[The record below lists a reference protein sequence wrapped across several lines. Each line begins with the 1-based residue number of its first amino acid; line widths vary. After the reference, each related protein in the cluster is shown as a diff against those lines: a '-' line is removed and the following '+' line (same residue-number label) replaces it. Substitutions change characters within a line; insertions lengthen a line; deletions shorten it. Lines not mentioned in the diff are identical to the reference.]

1 MLVFV
6 HGLGHTPDAW
16 QPFLQFFQERDIE
29 CRAIDLRKSH
39 DPSQVRF
46 RDYVDTV
53 VSQVDEDDVVVGHS
67 MGGLI
72 MQKTAEE
79 TTIRGGI
86 GICSAPPRSVKF
98 KRRMVLSS
106 LHYLPYVLL
115 KKPFYFSYGY
125 TRKWMFNC
133 MSEERARQVY
143 EHEIRTVPPQVAYEL
158 AMNKIPVNEA
168 KVDCPLHF
176 MAATEDRLSPPP
188 LVKQIAEKYDVSHS
202 VHGGCH
208 YIFPNWKPYAQGIAS
223 FLDTVIGIGLYCP
236 ENI

>member
-16 QPFLQFFQERDIE
+16 QPFLQFFRERAIE
-29 CRAIDLRKSH
+29 CRAIDLRESP

-79 TTIRGGI
+79 TAIRCGV
-86 GICSAPPRSVKF
+86 GICSAPPQAVKF
-98 KRRMVLSS
+98 KKSTVLSS
-106 LHYLPYVLL
+106 LRYLPYVLF
-115 KKPFYFSYGY
+115 KKPFYFSYSY
-125 TRKWMFNC
+125 TRKLMFNC
-133 MSEERARQVY
+133 MSEETARQVY
-143 EHEIRTVPPQVAYEL
+143 GHEIRTVPPRVAYEL
-158 AMNKIPVNEA
+158 AMNKIPVNEV

-176 MAATEDRLSPPP
+176 MAAAEDRLSPPS
-188 LVKQIAEKYDVSHS
+188 LVKQIAEKYDASHS

-208 YIFPNWKPYAQGIAS
+208 YIFPNWRAYARGIAS
-223 FLDTVIGIGLYCP
+223 FLDTVNAPG
-236 ENI
+236 